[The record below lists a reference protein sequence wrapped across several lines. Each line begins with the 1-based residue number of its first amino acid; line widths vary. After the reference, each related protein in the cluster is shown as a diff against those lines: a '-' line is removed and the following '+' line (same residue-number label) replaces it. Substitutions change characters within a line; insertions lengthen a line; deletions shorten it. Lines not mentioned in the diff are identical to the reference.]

1 MNSKDEKQKGIDNMK
16 IDVSTIQFLKD
27 TPNSAYTSIKT
38 EFLYH
43 SNKLEGST
51 FTKENLEKYLN
62 EQIVEG
68 SHKVDDVLETMN
80 SSTLFDFIIQ
90 TLKEPLSKRLI
101 LEYHS
106 MLKDKTLDHE
116 RGFAG
121 CWKKIPNEI
130 AGVDLKLAQPYEV
143 DSLME
148 ELIDEWNHSKKEL
161 DDIMVFHARFENIHP
176 YQDGNGRIGR
186 FIMLKQCIENN
197 VDLIMLDDEYSKEYK
212 NALYKAQKDNDY
224 SKLKKIFGLCQNR
237 LSDKLCFLQE
247 TIDYIQKHEIKI
259 DKQTT

>member
-1 MNSKDEKQKGIDNMK
+1 MK
-16 IDVSTIQFLKD
+16 VDVSTIQFLKD
-27 TPNSAYTSIKT
+27 TPNSAYDSIKT

-80 SSTLFDFIIQ
+80 SSALFDFVIV
-90 TLKEPLSKRLI
+90 TLEEPLSKRLL
-101 LEYHS
+101 LEFHR
-106 MLKDKTLDHE
+106 MLKDKTIDHE

-121 CWKKIPNEI
+121 CWKKIPNQI
-130 AGVDLKLAQPYEV
+130 AGIDLKLAQPYEV
-143 DSLME
+143 EGFMD
-148 ELIDEWNHSKKEL
+148 ELINTWNHSKKGF
-161 DDIMVFHARFENIHP
+161 DDIMKFHARFENIHP

-197 VDLIMLDDEYSKEYK
+197 VDLIMMDDEYSKEYK
-212 NALYKAQKDNDY
+212 TALYKAQKDNDY
-224 SKLKKIFGLCQNR
+224 SELREIFILCQSR
-237 LSDKLCFLQE
+237 LSGKLEFLQE
-247 TIDYIQKHEIKI
+247 TLDYIQKNEVMKN
-259 DKQTT
+259 QQSM